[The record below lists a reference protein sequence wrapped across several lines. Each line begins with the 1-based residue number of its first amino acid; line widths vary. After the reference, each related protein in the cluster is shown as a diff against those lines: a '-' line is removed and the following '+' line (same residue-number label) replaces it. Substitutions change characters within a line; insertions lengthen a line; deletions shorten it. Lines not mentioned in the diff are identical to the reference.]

1 MKILIDGC
9 LSRKTVAAL
18 RARGYDILYTGEWP
32 HDPGDAV
39 ILATANAEDRVLVT
53 LDEDF
58 GELAFHRRL
67 SHVGIIRIDDAADE
81 EHAEIIGSI
90 VERYAAELNAGA
102 FIVSEPGRTRVTLGK
117 GNDA

>member
-1 MKILIDGC
+1 MKLLVDGC

-18 RARGYDILYTGEWP
+18 RARGFDVLYTGEWP
-32 HDPGDAV
+32 HDPGDSV
-39 ILATANAEDRVLVT
+39 ILATANAEGRALIT

-67 SHVGIIRIDDAADE
+67 PHVGIIRIDDSADE
-81 EHAEIIGSI
+81 EHAEIISSI
-90 VERYAAELNAGA
+90 LERYAAELDDGA

-117 GNDA
+117 GKGA